1 MYSLLRK
8 EIKIF
13 FGSLTG
19 YLAIVVFLLL
29 SSLFLWVFPGNYNIP
44 DNGYATL
51 EGFFS
56 LAPWLYLFLIP
67 AITMRFFAEE
77 KRSGTLEVLL
87 VRPISDFRLILAKFL
102 AGIILVLFSLVP
114 TLLWFLA
121 VYLLGNP
128 VGSIDTGSTW
138 GSYFGLFF
146 LTSIYLG
153 IGIFASS
160 LSENQI
166 ISFILAVALSFVFY
180 LGFDFVASSGIPF
193 LLEQVFE
200 WMSINN
206 HYMSASRGVIDMRD
220 VVYFTGMTILFL
232 WFTKAFLRKGKWQQR
247 KFRMNTLFLVV
258 SLTIVFIISSLFLYR
273 IDLTA
278 DKRYSLSPV
287 SARLAGSLEHPME
300 VELYL
305 AGKLEPG
312 LRKLQQEVFEKIAVL
327 QAYAPTVIRI
337 RVIDP
342 HAISNP
348 ERRDKFIDD
357 LIEKGVTPTSFRQ
370 QTEQGVSTR
379 LIFPGAVIR
388 YDGKEEAVNFLK
400 YNPDFSHEANFNHS
414 AESVEFELVNVFRK
428 LVRTRRP
435 TAAFLEGHSEA
446 DQYQVYDFAS
456 SLAEDF
462 NIARI
467 TTDQLA
473 SSPGEINILIIADPR
488 EPFSERD
495 KFFIDQYVMQGGK
508 VLWLVS
514 PVEVSA
520 DSLAIGHTTMAFPRD
535 LNLGD
540 QLFRYG
546 VRLNFELLQDVEC
559 ARIRVNTAPPGTPPQ
574 FTLHPW
580 YYSPL
585 LVPSDDHPVSRNLNR
600 VLSEFVSSV
609 DTVTGNPEV
618 IKSVILSTSPYARR
632 VKAPSTVSL
641 RNIDNPPARE
651 LFNQPFIPVGV
662 MLEGTFISVFRNRM
676 TETLGI
682 SSPVVIP
689 ESSPTKMAV
698 IADGSL
704 IINQVDYASNPPRM
718 QEMGIERSTGQV
730 FANREFLLNT
740 VFYLNDDQGIMHL
753 RNRTQKL
760 RLLDRVR
767 LREELTFWQWLN
779 VMLPLVLVGIW
790 GVFYNMNR
798 RYRYNR
804 S

>member
-19 YLAIVVFLLL
+19 YMAIVVFLLL

-77 KRSGTLEVLL
+77 KRIGTLEVLL
-87 VRPISDFRLILAKFL
+87 VRPISDFRLIFAKFL

-114 TLLWFLA
+114 TLLWFLT
-121 VYLLGNP
+121 VFLLGNP
-128 VGSIDTGSTW
+128 MGSMDAGATW

-146 LTSIYLG
+146 LAAIYLG

-160 LSENQI
+160 LTENQI
-166 ISFILAVALSFVFY
+166 ISFILAIALSFIFY
-180 LGFDFVASSGIPF
+180 LGFDFVASSGIPY

-206 HYMSASRGVIDMRD
+206 HYMSASRGVIDLRD

-232 WFTKAFLRKGKWQQR
+232 WFTKAFMRKGKWKQR
-247 KFRMNTLFLVV
+247 KFKINTLLLLVTL
-258 SLTIVFIISSLFLYR
+258 SIIFVISNQFLYR
-273 IDLTA
+273 IDLTS

-327 QAYAPTVIRI
+327 QAYSPTAIRI
-337 RVIDP
+337 RVTDP
-342 HAISNP
+342 HAIGNI
-348 ERRDKFIDD
+348 ERREDFIEE
-357 LIEKGVTPTSFRQ
+357 LIGKGVTPTSFRQ

-379 LIFPGAVIR
+379 LIFPGAIIR

-414 AESVEFELVNVFRK
+414 AESVEFELVNAFRK
-428 LVRTRRP
+428 LIRTRRP
-435 TAAFLEGHSEA
+435 TAAFLNGHAEA
-446 DQYQVYDFAS
+446 DQHQVYDFSA

-462 NIARI
+462 SISWV
-467 TTDQLA
+467 TTEELA
-473 SSPGEINILIIADPR
+473 SSPAEIGILIIADPR

-520 DSLAIGHTTMAFPRD
+520 DSLSTGHTTMAFPRD

-559 ARIRVNTAPPGTPPQ
+559 ARIRVNTAPPGNPPQ

-585 LVPSDDHPVSRNLNR
+585 LVPADDHPVSRNLNR

-609 DTVTGNPEV
+609 DTVSGIPGV

-632 VKAPSTVSL
+632 IKAPSTVSL

-662 MLEGTFISVFRNRM
+662 ILEGTFNSVFRNRM
-676 TETLGI
+676 TEALGI
-682 SSPVVIP
+682 SSTGIIP
-689 ESSPTKMAV
+689 ESKPTKMAV
-698 IADGSL
+698 IADGS
-704 IINQVDYASNPPRM
+704 IITNQVDYASNPPRI
-718 QEMGIERSTGQV
+718 QELGMERSTGQV

-740 VFYLNDDQGIMHL
+740 IFYLNDDQGIMHL

-779 VMLPLVLVGIW
+779 VLLPLVFVVVW
-790 GVFYNMNR
+790 GVIYNMNR

>member
-29 SSLFLWVFPGNYNIP
+29 SALFLWVFPGNYNIP

-51 EGFFS
+51 EGFFE

-77 KRSGTLEVLL
+77 KRIGTLEVLL
-87 VRPISDFRLILAKFL
+87 VRPISDFRLILAKFM

-128 VGSIDTGSTW
+128 VGSIDTGATW

-146 LTSIYLG
+146 LAAIYLG

-160 LSENQI
+160 LTENQI

-180 LGFDFVASSGIPF
+180 MGFDFVASSGIPY

-220 VVYFTGMTILFL
+220 VVYFTGMTLLFL

-247 KFRMNTLFLVV
+247 KFRINTFILIV
-258 SLTIVFIISSLFLYR
+258 SLTIIFVISILFLYR
-273 IDLTA
+273 LDLTA

-287 SARLAGSLEHPME
+287 SAQMAGELEHPAE

-327 QAYAPTVIRI
+327 QAYSPSTIRI
-337 RVIDP
+337 RVTDP
-342 HAISNP
+342 HAIGNT
-348 ERRDKFIDD
+348 EKREEFIEE
-357 LIEKGVTPTSFRQ
+357 LIEKGVVPTSFRQ
-370 QTEQGVSTR
+370 QSEQGVSTR

-414 AESVEFELVNVFRK
+414 AESVEFELVNAFRK
-428 LVRTRRP
+428 LTRTRRP
-435 TAAFLEGHSEA
+435 LAAFLEGHSEA
-446 DQYQVYDFAS
+446 DQYQLYDFS
-456 SLAEDF
+456 VSLSENF
-462 NIARI
+462 NITRI
-467 TTDQLA
+467 TAEELA
-473 SSPGEINILIIADPR
+473 TSSGDISILIIADPR
-488 EPFSERD
+488 EPFPERD

-520 DSLAIGHTTMAFPRD
+520 DSLSKGHTTMAFPRD
-535 LNLGD
+535 LNLAD

-546 VRLNFELLQDVEC
+546 VRLNYELLQDAEC

-585 LVPSDDHPVSRNLNR
+585 LVPADDHPLSRNLNR

-609 DTVTGNPEV
+609 DTVSGNPGV
-618 IKSVILSTSPYARR
+618 TKSVILSTSPYART
-632 VKAPSTVSL
+632 VTAPSTVSL

-651 LFNQPFIPVGV
+651 LFNQSFIPVGV
-662 MLEGTFISVFRNRM
+662 LLEGTFVSVFQNRM
-676 TETLGI
+676 TETLGV
-682 SSPVVIP
+682 SSQDVIA

-704 IINQVDYASNPPRM
+704 ITNQVDYASNPPRM
-718 QEMGIERSTGQV
+718 QEMGMERSTGQV

-767 LREELTFWQWLN
+767 LREELTLWQWLN
-779 VMLPLVLVGIW
+779 VLLPLVIVGIW